1 MPAPL
6 ARRETNWSAFFNRY
20 TLMILVI
27 LYLIGRAHG
36 QSPPAWI
43 HDPHYNSMVRSE
55 GYSRGR
61 PTIHDLMS
69 DSAYRWK
76 RGGTNL
82 ARSNSSNDAD
92 LKGLWRQR

>member
-1 MPAPL
+1 LERVLHPYAL
-6 ARRETNWSAFFNRY
+6 TIS
-20 TLMILVI
+20 VI